1 MQHQRCLRFSLSP
14 LDGAKLNPPNLLN
27 LQISSTFMC
36 FFFFSTTKEPRCPFK
51 NSPHVIPLQVLHSLR
66 WTLDAVN
73 VQLPVDRDK
82 DEAFVSNL
90 MLRSG
95 PLRNINLMIFFFFI
109 DDKVTAALSFLN
121 DLGSLR
127 ALNPEHKILNLQT
140 ETRAKSRRLRPPLM
154 RRPPV
159 SSRQRTA
166 VKLNDIRYILFCG
179 GGRLT

>member
-1 MQHQRCLRFSLSP
+1 M
-14 LDGAKLNPPNLLN
+14 
-27 LQISSTFMC
+27 
-36 FFFFSTTKEPRCPFK
+36 
-51 NSPHVIPLQVLHSLR
+51 LHSLR
-66 WTLDAVN
+66 WTLDAAN
-73 VQLPVDRDK
+73 VQLPVDSDK

-95 PLRNINLMIFFFFI
+95 PLRNINLMIFFFI

-127 ALNPEHKILNLQT
+127 ALNPEPQNPQPANRKC
-140 ETRAKSRRLRPPLM
+140 AKSPQLRPPLM

-159 SSRQRTA
+159 SSWQRTA
-166 VKLNDIRYILFCG
+166 VKLNDIRYILFR